1 MTDAAAYCD
10 PCHSY
15 LPRVLP
21 SVRLSAF
28 VSDRSN
34 MTTAGS
40 TAMVD
45 NVRPASSTV
54 IIEAVDVVKTYDTGR
69 VQVEA
74 LRGVNLSINR
84 GEMVAIMGPSGC
96 GKTTLLNCL
105 SGLDVIDSGRISV
118 EGVDLS
124 TMSDD
129 KKTEHRARR
138 MGFVFQFYNLLPVL
152 SAVEN
157 VELPLLVS
165 GISAKEARGKAMDA
179 LEIVHLVPWAS
190 HKPAELSGGQRQRV
204 TIARALVNEPAIVWG
219 DEPTGDLDSTNATEI
234 MDLLVELNEAH
245 NQTFVLVTHDQGI
258 AERTRRIIRMQ
269 DGQIIRDDRVVDGKA
284 GIWAPAAQAQTEV
297 V

>member
-1 MTDAAAYCD
+1 MTITQ
-10 PCHSY
+10 P
-15 LPRVLP
+15 
-21 SVRLSAF
+21 
-28 VSDRSN
+28 
-34 MTTAGS
+34 

-45 NVRPASSTV
+45 NVRPTDPEA

-69 VQVEA
+69 VQVQA

-105 SGLDVIDSGRISV
+105 SGLDVVDSGRISV

-165 GISAKEARGKAMDA
+165 GVSAKEARKKATDA
-179 LEIVHLVPWAS
+179 LDIVHLVPWAE

-234 MDLLVELNEAH
+234 MDLLVELNETQ

-258 AERTRRIIRMQ
+258 AQRTRRIIRMQ
-269 DGQIIRDDRVVDGKA
+269 DGQIISDDRVVDAKA
-284 GIWAPAAQAQTEV
+284 GIWAPAEQAKTEAV
-297 V
+297 

>member
-1 MTDAAAYCD
+1 MTITQ
-10 PCHSY
+10 P
-15 LPRVLP
+15 
-21 SVRLSAF
+21 
-28 VSDRSN
+28 
-34 MTTAGS
+34 

-45 NVRPASSTV
+45 DVRPANSEP

-69 VQVEA
+69 VQVQA
-74 LRGVNLSINR
+74 LRGVNLTINR

-105 SGLDVIDSGRISV
+105 SGLDVVDSGRISV

-129 KKTEHRARR
+129 KRTEHRARR

-165 GISAKEARGKAMDA
+165 GVSAREARKKAMDA
-179 LEIVHLVPWAS
+179 LEVVHLTDWAT

-204 TIARALVNEPAIVWG
+204 TIARALVNNPAIVWG
-219 DEPTGDLDSTNATEI
+219 DEPTGDLDSTNAGEI
-234 MDLLVELNEAH
+234 MDLLVELNQAH
-245 NQTFVLVTHDQGI
+245 QQTFVLVTHDQGI
-258 AERTRRIIRMQ
+258 AQRTRRIIRMQ
-269 DGQIIRDDRVVDGKA
+269 DGQIIRDDRVVDAKA
-284 GIWAPAAQAQTEV
+284 GIWAPAVQAETEAV
-297 V
+297 